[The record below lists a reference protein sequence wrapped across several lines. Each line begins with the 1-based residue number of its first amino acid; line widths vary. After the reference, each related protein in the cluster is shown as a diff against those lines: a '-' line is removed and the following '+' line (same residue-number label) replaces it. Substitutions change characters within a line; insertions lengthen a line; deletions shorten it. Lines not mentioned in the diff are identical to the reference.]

1 MQIEACQP
9 KNTEISRDAGYSI
22 HFTSESLHDLT
33 SPANQMCSL
42 ADLIVERY
50 GGKLDSEA
58 DALLGLFKASAQRLQ
73 IFLDG
78 LRRFVQVTTWSSP
91 YQLCEGG
98 ALLPASLAPIE
109 RDIRQS
115 GAIITH
121 DHLPELFCDPVQMSY
136 VFSGLIENAIKFR
149 GELAPEIHISS
160 SSQQDLWLLSTR
172 DNGIGIQ
179 EQQKER
185 VFGMFH
191 RLSSNLIP
199 GAGVGL
205 AIAKRIMDLHGG
217 RMWVESELGRGATFF
232 LALPKNHH
240 KSGVKSLLG
249 P

>member
-9 KNTEISRDAGYSI
+9 KKTEIARDAGYSI

-58 DALLGLFKASAQRLQ
+58 DVLLGLFKASAQRLQ
-73 IFLDG
+73 ILLDG
-78 LRRFVQVTTWSSP
+78 LRRFVQVTTSSNP
-91 YQLCEGG
+91 YQLCEGD
-98 ALLPASLAPIE
+98 ALLAASLAPIE
-109 RDIRQS
+109 QDVRQS
-115 GAIITH
+115 GAIVTH

-149 GELAPEIHISS
+149 GERAPEIHVASG
-160 SSQQDLWLLSTR
+160 SQEDAWQLSIK
-172 DNGIGIQ
+172 DNGIGIS
-179 EQQKER
+179 EYQKER

-205 AIAKRIMDLHGG
+205 AIAKRVMDLHGG

-232 LALPKNHH
+232 LVLPKNHH
-240 KSGVKSLLG
+240 
-249 P
+249 